1 MMDHDAFADRF
12 CRTLAEIMNVS
23 RIGGDEDL
31 LDLGIDSA
39 AAIQFLE
46 ILNEELNSHVL
57 VTALFEY
64 PTVNSLVAHAVDG
77 AR

>member
-1 MMDHDAFADRF
+1 MMDHDALADRF
-12 CRTLAEIMNVS
+12 CRSLAEIMNVS
-23 RIGGDEDL
+23 GIGGDEDL

-46 ILNEELNSHVL
+46 ILNEEMNSQVL

-64 PTVNSLVAHAVDG
+64 PTINSLVAHAADE